1 MNLYPCDLKVSSWTQ
16 NSDPAVEIFASWSR
30 ALTGARVE
38 NKLVIF
44 GEMARDA
51 ASYVA
56 AQRQQAVDDLWHIA
70 DDIGLVT
77 EIGTSLV
84 QLALCNAFD
93 GDCAVTAVLQRQAYN
108 YKYEGL
114 SSTFADPC
122 READRAFRKQQS
134 QQPSAKQ
141 DRLPKSTLDA
151 IDWVRSLKDEHRLSS
166 FLKGRSEEELQK
178 IERYFIWKHQH
189 GNN

>member
-1 MNLYPCDLKVSSWTQ
+1 M
-16 NSDPAVEIFASWSR
+16 
-30 ALTGARVE
+30 
-38 NKLVIF
+38 
-44 GEMARDA
+44 
-51 ASYVA
+51 
-56 AQRQQAVDDLWHIA
+56 
-70 DDIGLVT
+70 
-77 EIGTSLV
+77 

-141 DRLPKSTLDA
+141 DRLPKSTLDES
-151 IDWVRSLKDEHRLSS
+151 IGC
-166 FLKGRSEEELQK
+166 GR
-178 IERYFIWKHQH
+178 
-189 GNN
+189 